1 MRFRNATRL
10 LTDNFSNV
18 YKLLLFR
25 LVTAI
30 LFCSLAFVIIN
41 RGLHVIFESPEAQ
54 NIAAL
59 IREFFQAIATG
70 RPEFEALA
78 DYRDNIISAIGE
90 FFVMV
95 GTNVGSIVGA
105 FIGVC
110 VIYLFAR
117 ILNGT
122 ATFAVGGILNDK
134 MEAYSRPTF
143 ASSYFRYLGKSML
156 YHLIYVPCSFLYDVV
171 CLGACWFFFFYTPS
185 LLPSWGLLT
194 VMLGLALSVTAFVLL
209 LGLKLTFISAWIPA
223 IVADGKTVREGGSL
237 SFKALKGFGG
247 RYSSFVVAI
256 YLILAV
262 NVMFGLCTFGAS
274 LLLTIPTSYFLI
286 LCLQFVYYYEDNG
299 KKYFLSFR
307 KISGADGLP
316 ESMGD

>member
-1 MRFRNATRL
+1 MRFRNAIRL
-10 LTDNFSNV
+10 VTDNFSNV

-25 LVTAI
+25 LVTGI
-30 LFCSLAFVIIN
+30 LFFSLAFVIIN
-41 RGLHVIFESPEAQ
+41 RGLHVIFESAEAQ
-54 NIAAL
+54 NIALL

-78 DYRDNIISAIGE
+78 DYRDNIITAIGE

-110 VIYLFAR
+110 VIYLIAR
-117 ILNGT
+117 LLNGT

-134 MEAYSRPTF
+134 MESYSRPTF
-143 ASSYFRYLGKSML
+143 ASAYFRYLGKSIL
-156 YHLIYVPCSFLYDVV
+156 YQLIYVPCSFIYDVV
-171 CLGACWFFFFYTPS
+171 CLVACWFFFFYTPS

-194 VMLGLALSVTAFVLL
+194 VMGGLALAITAYILL
-209 LGLKLTFISAWIPA
+209 LSLKLTFISAWIPA
-223 IVADGKTVREGGSL
+223 IVTDGKTVKEAAAL

-247 RYSSFVVAI
+247 RLSSFVI
-256 YLILAV
+256 TLFLILAV
-262 NVMFGLCTFGAS
+262 NVIFGLSTFGS
-274 LLLTIPTSYFLI
+274 MLFLTIPASSFMI
-286 LCLQFVYYYEDNG
+286 LCLQFVYYYEDTG